1 MMPSMTSG
9 VKSPIRYLE
18 RRALHAVLL
27 LLGAS
32 LLSFLFS
39 SLAPGSFFDEMKLN
53 PQISPETVAALR
65 SQYGLDQPLPVRYV
79 RWVKSVLRGEWG
91 YSFAYNQPVRSLL
104 MVRARN
110 TLLLTTLAMA
120 LAWLMAVPIGVWIAS
135 RRGRWD
141 DQLASAST
149 SLLLSVPELVLA
161 LGLLYLVIRTHA
173 LPVGGMVST
182 GFDRLGSWEQVRDL
196 AVHLIVPVATL
207 VLASLP
213 TLIRHVRAS
222 MIEVLQAPFIQ
233 AARGHGI
240 SGSRLLFCYALP
252 AAANPLISLF
262 GLSVA
267 GLLSGSLLVEVI
279 AGWPGLGPL
288 LLEACFSRDIY
299 VVIGVVMASTMFMI
313 LGSLLADVM
322 LVVADPRVRT
332 DHA

>member
-18 RRALHAVLL
+18 RRAIHAVLL
-27 LLGAS
+27 LIGAS

-65 SQYGLDQPLPVRYV
+65 AQYGLDQPLPVRYL
-79 RWVKSVLRGEWG
+79 RWVKSVSRGEWG

-120 LAWLMAVPIGVWIAS
+120 LAWLIAVPIGVWIAS

-141 DQLASAST
+141 DQLALAST

-182 GFDRLGSWEQVRDL
+182 GFDRLGSGEQIRDL
-196 AVHLIVPVATL
+196 AAHLIVPVTTL

-213 TLIRHVRAS
+213 ILIRHVRAS
-222 MIEVLQAPFIQ
+222 MMEVLQAPFIQ

-240 SGSRLLFCYALP
+240 GRSRLLFCYALP

-279 AGWPGLGPL
+279 TGWPGLGPL

>member
-1 MMPSMTSG
+1 MNPSTGSRMRSSM
-9 VKSPIRYLE
+9 KYLE
-18 RRALHAVLL
+18 RRAIHAVLL
-27 LLGAS
+27 LIGAS
-32 LLSFLFS
+32 VLSFLFS

-79 RWVKSVLRGEWG
+79 RWVQSVLRGEWG
-91 YSFAYNQPVRSLL
+91 YSFAYNQPVRNLL

-120 LAWLMAVPIGVWIAS
+120 LAWLIAVPIGVWIAS

-196 AVHLIVPVATL
+196 ARHLIVPVTTL

-213 TLIRHVRAS
+213 ILIRHVRAS

-233 AARGHGI
+233 AAHGHGI
-240 SGSRLLFCYALP
+240 GRSRLLFCYALP

-279 AGWPGLGPL
+279 TGWPGLGPL
-288 LLEACFSRDIY
+288 LLEACFSRDLY
-299 VVIGVVMASTMFMI
+299 VVIGVVMASTMCMI

>member
-1 MMPSMTSG
+1 MKSSAKSAM
-9 VKSPIRYLE
+9 KSPIKFLE
-18 RRALHAVLL
+18 RRVIHAVLL
-27 LLGAS
+27 LIGAS
-32 LLSFLFS
+32 VLSFLFS

-91 YSFAYNQPVRSLL
+91 YSFAYNQPVRNLL
-104 MVRARN
+104 FVRARN
-110 TLLLTTLAMA
+110 TLLLTTLSMA
-120 LAWLMAVPIGVWIAS
+120 LSWLIAVPVGVWVAS
-135 RRGRWD
+135 RRGRWE
-141 DQLASAST
+141 DQLTSATT
-149 SLLLSVPELVLA
+149 SFLLSVPEIVLA
-161 LGLLYLVIRTHA
+161 LGLLYLVIRTRA
-173 LPVGGMVST
+173 LPVGGMVSAR
-182 GFDRLGSWEQVRDL
+182 FDRLGSWGQTTDL
-196 AVHLIVPVATL
+196 AAHLIVPVTTL

-213 TLIRHVRAS
+213 ILIRHVRAS

-240 SGSRLLFCYALP
+240 GRARLLFRYALP

-279 AGWPGLGPL
+279 TGWPGLGPL
-288 LLEACFSRDIY
+288 LLDACFSRDIY
-299 VVIGVVMASTMFMI
+299 VVIGVVMASTLFMI

-322 LVVADPRVRT
+322 LVAADPRVRT

>member
-18 RRALHAVLL
+18 RRAIHALLL

-65 SQYGLDQPLPVRYV
+65 TQYGLDQPLPVRYV
-79 RWVKSVLRGEWG
+79 RWVKSVFRGEWG

-120 LAWLMAVPIGVWIAS
+120 LAWLIAVPIGVWIAS

-196 AVHLIVPVATL
+196 AAHLIVPVTTL

-213 TLIRHVRAS
+213 ILIRHVRAS
-222 MIEVLQAPFIQ
+222 MMEVLQAPFIQ

-240 SGSRLLFCYALP
+240 GRSRLLFCYALP

-279 AGWPGLGPL
+279 TGWPGLGPL

>member
-65 SQYGLDQPLPVRYV
+65 AQYGLDQPLPVRYL
-79 RWVKSVLRGEWG
+79 RWVKSVFRGEWG

-120 LAWLMAVPIGVWIAS
+120 LAWLIAVPIGVWIAS

-196 AVHLIVPVATL
+196 AAHLIVPVTTL

-213 TLIRHVRAS
+213 ILIRHVRAS
-222 MIEVLQAPFIQ
+222 MMEVLQAPFIQ

-240 SGSRLLFCYALP
+240 GRSRLLFGYALP

-279 AGWPGLGPL
+279 TGWPGLGPL